1 MMTVANLNPS
11 KQAKVCVSFAAV
23 FAALQILG
31 CFTLIPDS
39 PY

>member
-11 KQAKVCVSFAAV
+11 KQAKVCVTFSAV
-23 FAALQILG
+23 FALFQILG
-31 CFTLIPDS
+31 CLIVIPDS